1 MSRTYTQRP
10 CRVCS
15 RTITRAGA
23 AYVAHM
29 RKHVREGAAEE
40 VKATPYGGYSY
51 RVIRQHGESK

>member
-1 MSRTYTQRP
+1 MSRTYSQTL

-40 VKATPYGGYSY
+40 IKLTYGGYSY
-51 RVIRQHGESK
+51 RVIHKHGESK